1 MWVREEDRGWDD
13 GFWIGLNCQFRDLTG
28 SVSVFLLGVPE
39 EAFSS
44 VFASTS
50 LTLPLRL
57 SILLSV
63 SGRLESIDG
72 RILLFN
78 RGLALIS

>member
-1 MWVREEDRGWDD
+1 MWVREEVRGWDD

-28 SVSVFLLGVPE
+28 SLSVFLLGVPE

-57 SILLSV
+57 SIFFLCLDGWSLSTV
-63 SGRLESIDG
+63 GFCYSTGD
-72 RILLFN
+72 
-78 RGLALIS
+78 